1 MILNFLRGRKS
12 TVRPVTSLNGF
23 TDWHCHIL
31 PGVDDGVSDMGQT
44 LEILRQYEE
53 EGVAEVWF
61 TPHIMEDMPN
71 TPEMLRE
78 RFKEVLK
85 QYSGTMKLHLGAEN
99 MMDTLFEERLESG
112 DLLPIGP
119 ESKQLLVETSY
130 FNPPMGMKE
139 TLKKIREKGFQ
150 PVLAHP
156 ERYAY
161 MDRNDY
167 RSLKNEEVSFQV
179 NLLSFSG
186 YYGKEAK
193 DRAIWL
199 YQHNMYDLLGTD
211 LHHVRMLEHLKKTIN
226 NQY

>member
-1 MILNFLRGRKS
+1 M
-12 TVRPVTSLNGF
+12 TSLNGF

-193 DRAIWL
+193 DRALWL

>member
-1 MILNFLRGRKS
+1 M
-12 TVRPVTSLNGF
+12 TSLNGF

-71 TPEMLRE
+71 TPEVLRE

>member
-12 TVRPVTSLNGF
+12 IVRPVTSLNGF

-71 TPEMLRE
+71 TPEVLRE